1 MEHDILDI
9 LRNLINHFTIEEA
22 ELFFRR
28 KSDLFNPSARKDYS
42 HLAESERF
50 FNAQKLGEIA
60 FLETSDKLIVAVA
73 QAREPLTERSGK
85 KAQYEIGKTILK
97 AESADAGIFIF
108 YDEHG
113 AFRFS
118 LIYPQPIGKRRVWS
132 NFRRFTYFVSREL
145 ANKTFLQ
152 QIGRADFTELEKV
165 KEAFSVEAVTK
176 EFYKEIANW

>member
-9 LRNLINHFTIEEA
+9 LHNLINHFTIEET

-42 HLAESERF
+42 HLAEGERF

-60 FLETSDKLIVAVA
+60 FLETGEKWIVAVA
-73 QAREPLTERSGK
+73 QAREPHTERSGK

-97 AESADAGIFIF
+97 NESADAGIFIF
-108 YDEHG
+108 YDERG

-132 NFRRFTYFVSREL
+132 NFRRFTYFVSKEL

-152 QIGRADFTELEKV
+152 QIGGADFTERKKI
-165 KEAFSVEAVTK
+165 KEAFSLSKVTGVLL
-176 EFYKEIANW
+176 